1 MPGRRNA
8 ERHRPS
14 TFQHRGISAFSIQPL
29 ALRSEEGEVAVQ
41 PSSPEEQI
49 VAFVKE
55 EAYKRFEDLQHRA
68 AELGRYL

>member
-1 MPGRRNA
+1 MQGV
-8 ERHRPS
+8 H
-14 TFQHRGISAFSIQPL
+14 
-29 ALRSEEGEVAVQ
+29 
-41 PSSPEEQI
+41 